1 MNIVS
6 YLSKVAAEK
15 NEGDSPVGKKE
26 ESKTLSFGGAY
37 SLLKRMALKQ
47 VETIYNKEEEEND
60 DSNGV
65 NQNKKLVKKTFF

>member
-6 YLSKVAAEK
+6 YLSKVAVEK
-15 NEGDSPVGKKE
+15 NEGDSPVSKKE
-26 ESKTLSFGGAY
+26 ESKRLSFGGAY